1 MQRRCSNTG
10 IPQLRAVEGIMSLDA
25 AGTDPS
31 PGNIIAKNR
40 RRDVA

>member
-25 AGTDPS
+25 GTDPS